1 MKKIITVLCCASL
14 MLVAGCKKEEQPNNQ
29 GSGNSDPVVQHDE
42 REGAYDPV
50 CKIAGITYNDGT
62 VPETWLWDTTT
73 GHLMSVNDDDMCG
86 GYVERV
92 RFTYRPDGRV
102 DQVDVSNLSLG
113 ELLPGTQLSGTL
125 HVDYSGDQVSSIAVT
140 NSGTQV
146 LAAQVQHNSNNK
158 VSGATLEMSNDLLV
172 DLFNMVLAQ
181 FLNDS
186 TGSGDAVTA
195 VDNVSG
201 NVAFQWDG
209 NNVSQARLN
218 VGFRVESTVGT
229 LVDLV
234 GEDNLSMF
242 GTYGSLL
249 AMAAAIT
256 PNLPL
261 YFTVAVG
268 DTVDYTYDNK
278 VNPYKNYLGRVH
290 ISCLSAN
297 NMNMEVHNGNAN
309 VIISTSLGGG
319 SLQQIYQTNYALPI
333 NDKSYDYEQ
342 YNSANCPTRIVD
354 QDGVVTL
361 IQYME

>member
-1 MKKIITVLCCASL
+1 MLCFATL
-14 MLVAGCKKEEQPNNQ
+14 LLAVGCKKEEQNQNQ
-29 GSGNSDPVVQHDE
+29 GSGNSDPYAQHDQ

-50 CKIAGITYNDGT
+50 CKITGVTYNDGT
-62 VPETWLWDTTT
+62 EAEVWTWADGKLQ
-73 GHLMSVNDDDMCG
+73 HVNQN
-86 GYVERV
+86 VQ
-92 RFTYRPDGRV
+92 FTYRSDGRV
-102 DQVDVSNLSLG
+102 DRVDVANLSLG
-113 ELLPGTQLSGTL
+113 DLMQGMALSGTMQL
-125 HVDYSGDQVSSIAVT
+125 NYSGDYISSIAVT

-186 TGSGDAVTA
+186 TATGNAVTA

-234 GEDNLSMF
+234 GEENLSMF
-242 GTYGSLL
+242 GTYGQYLTFL
-249 AMAAAIT
+249 
-256 PNLPL
+256 PDNQPL
-261 YFTVAVG
+261 YFTVSVG

-297 NMNMEVHNGNAN
+297 NMDMEVHNGNAN
-309 VIISTSLGGG
+309 VIISTTILG
-319 SLQQIYQTNYALPI
+319 SMMQLYETNYALPL
-333 NDKSYDYEQ
+333 NNKSYDYEQ
-342 YNSANCPTRIVD
+342 YNSANCPTRMVD